1 MTSSIPKPKSET
13 ALLADDT
20 KVLAK
25 VLGYASTHHKTDPN
39 MAVTVVRGDGSRVT
53 YTYDEIKKL
62 PGHVAAHIRRL
73 PIRKTRRAA
82 TSGTQFTRATAFK
95 PEVINF
101 LAEQNLGAGYTG
113 QWISKTNSHGKE
125 TFEAIVTGQDTPR
138 LQDKLPGLQ
147 PGRYKGLFTQPN
159 MNSLLV
165 LYLNYAG
172 HAQTLKPWSGYTRAS
187 YSLPLE
193 FRRALGPFIQQAIA
207 KDAQKA
213 RELGLHE
220 DNIARAVAAAE
231 RALANPNAE
240 VSTQIGDTKNFIFIF
255 NANAVPHANLNKLI
269 VNFVDKTAAIPEGAQ
284 QVVEQEKAATAFAK
298 KAFDASKPAKP
309 RSRR

>member
-125 TFEAIVTGQDTPR
+125 TFEATVTGRNAPR
-138 LQDKLPGLQ
+138 LQDNLPGLK
-147 PGRYKGLFTQPN
+147 PGAYKGLFTQPN

-187 YSLPLE
+187 YSLPVE

-213 RELGLHE
+213 RELGLPE
-220 DNIARAVAAAE
+220 ANIARAVAAAE
-231 RALANPNAE
+231 AALADPNAM
-240 VSTQIGDTKNFIFIF
+240 VSTQIDPKNFIF

-284 QVVEQEKAATAFAK
+284 QVVEQEKADTAFAK